1 MAPYASDDST
11 TAGEVDEQRSGRHK
25 AARYVVPVTVIG
37 VAAATIGLVPALADS
52 GDPDLPKITAQQLI
66 EKIAKSDVQQL
77 SGTVKISTDLGLPD
91 LGGLESGLLSG
102 AASQGEGGS
111 SADPTAKLT
120 ELASGTHTLRV
131 AADGPDRQKLSLL
144 ENAAEYSVIHNGKDV
159 WGYDSKSNEVYH
171 GTSSQSPERGEDGK
185 DGRDQQ
191 PPATPKDFA
200 EEALK
205 AVDDTTSVTVDGTAQ
220 VAGRDAYKLVV
231 KPKQS
236 GSTVGAISV
245 AVDAKT
251 GMPLK
256 FTLTPASGGAAV
268 VDVGFTK
275 VDFAKPAA
283 STFDFTPPKGAKV
296 TEEKD
301 LDKDA
306 KGAPGKAPGQTFGK
320 GGAREHTPE
329 DGEDFGKGLDGM
341 KTIGEGWN
349 AIATFDTGGEG
360 VPSGKA
366 GGDFGGFIDSLGD
379 KVHGK
384 FGSGT
389 VFSTRL
395 VNALVTDDG
404 KVYAGLVTK
413 DALVKAADA
422 AQ

>member
-11 TAGEVDEQRSGRHK
+11 TAGEVDEPRSGRRK
-25 AARYVVPVTVIG
+25 AARYVVPVTVMG

-91 LGGLESGLLSG
+91 LGGLESSLMSG
-102 AASQGEGGS
+102 AASPDGGGS

-131 AADGPDRQKLSLL
+131 AADGPDKQKLSLL
-144 ENAAEYSVIHNGKDV
+144 ENAAEYSIVHNGKDV
-159 WGYDSKSNEVYH
+159 WAYDSKSNEVHH
-171 GTSSQSPERGEDGK
+171 GTASESGK
-185 DGRDQQ
+185 DQR

-205 AVDDTTSVTVDGTAQ
+205 AADDTTSVTVDGTAQ
-220 VAGRDAYKLVV
+220 VAGRDAYKLLI

-236 GSTVGAISV
+236 GSTVGAITV

-251 GMPLK
+251 GTPLK
-256 FTLTPASGGAAV
+256 FTLTPASGGSAV
-268 VDVGFTK
+268 VDAGFTQ

-296 TEEKD
+296 TEEKASEP
-301 LDKDA
+301 K
-306 KGAPGKAPGQTFGK
+306 APGKAE
-320 GGAREHTPE
+320 AREHAPKSLPKSEE
-329 DGEDFGKGLDGM
+329 DLGKGLDGM

-349 AIATFDTGGEG
+349 SIATFDTGGEG
-360 VPSGKA
+360 VPSGEA
-366 GGDFGGFIDSLGD
+366 GGDLGGFVNSLGD
-379 KVHGK
+379 KVTGK

-395 VNALVTDDG
+395 VNALITDDG
-404 KVYAGLVTK
+404 KVYVGLVTK

-422 AQ
+422 GN